1 MATDLG
7 PNGRIHLNSKVDAIR
22 GYKEDENSP
31 TKVSN
36 STKASSQNEVSSS
49 SFAFHWQVKVE
60 YHCIGLACNASDEVT
75 GDFVVVTSS
84 APMTAGI
91 VFEPILNETQWHGI
105 RAMHYSRA
113 VKVGLAFSDSWWK
126 SKEFTHIGLAGG
138 ISTDLNFYEMWIPPT
153 KEDVSNG
160 KGPSRNDVIAAYLII
175 WTPPS
180 PRSSTVIIW
189 STLPSP
195 WKMTSFLDGP

>member
-1 MATDLG
+1 M
-7 PNGRIHLNSKVDAIR
+7 
-22 GYKEDENSP
+22 
-31 TKVSN
+31 
-36 STKASSQNEVSSS
+36 
-49 SFAFHWQVKVE
+49 
-60 YHCIGLACNASDEVT
+60 
-75 GDFVVVTSS
+75 VVTSS

-91 VFEPILNETQWHGI
+91 VFEPKLDETQWHGI

-160 KGPSRNDVIAAYLII
+160 NYPGLVIKTDKTQKKTFSRKFI
-175 WTPPS
+175 
-180 PRSSTVIIW
+180 
-189 STLPSP
+189 LPALNYV
-195 WKMTSFLDGP
+195 FLKFDTQVNYC